1 MAARC
6 AAILVITGLARAMA
20 GANTASGEGYH
31 WKLPPG
37 FPPPAVP
44 ARNPMSEAK
53 VELGQRLFF
62 DPRLSVT
69 HRHACASCHIPALGY
84 TDGRLRSEG
93 ATGGTLLRQ
102 SMTLLN
108 VGYAVSLGWTPP
120 GEQTLEAQ
128 MITPMFNRHPVELGL
143 SGRVPALLRELAAD
157 AQMARAFAHA
167 FPGAPGP
174 TLRQV
179 IDSIACFERSLVSG
193 GSPFD
198 RYVFQDDGAALS
210 AGAKR
215 GMDLFFGA
223 RLGCSE
229 CHFGVN
235 FAGPAALAGRPL
247 PAPLFADTGTQGR
260 FKVPTLRNLVRTAPY
275 MHDGRF
281 ADLTAVLGHYEHPER
296 DLRPGEVLDSRIRRF
311 ELSPVERQEVIEFLR
326 ALSDP

>member
-6 AAILVITGLARAMA
+6 AAILVITGLAGAMA

-120 GEQTLEAQ
+120 
-128 MITPMFNRHPVELGL
+128 
-143 SGRVPALLRELAAD
+143 
-157 AQMARAFAHA
+157 ARPPW
-167 FPGAPGP
+167 PGDHCPLHCSP
-174 TLRQV
+174 TLAPR
-179 IDSIACFERSLVSG
+179 G
-193 GSPFD
+193 GSRCPPCATWCAPHHTCTM
-198 RYVFQDDGAALS
+198 AAS
-210 AGAKR
+210 
-215 GMDLFFGA
+215 
-223 RLGCSE
+223 
-229 CHFGVN
+229 
-235 FAGPAALAGRPL
+235 
-247 PAPLFADTGTQGR
+247 
-260 FKVPTLRNLVRTAPY
+260 RT
-275 MHDGRF
+275 
-281 ADLTAVLGHYEHPER
+281 
-296 DLRPGEVLDSRIRRF
+296 
-311 ELSPVERQEVIEFLR
+311 
-326 ALSDP
+326 